1 VPQLA
6 QVVPQLPPEIV
17 HRIIQTYGL
26 EDCGELVALATP
38 QQLTRLFD
46 LDLWGPTRAGQ
57 DEQLDAER
65 FGTWLGILVEYG
77 AGVAAEKLAGLYH
90 DLVVT
95 AFAQHV
101 RVLDR
106 AAVSPSI
113 ADGEEGPENRR
124 LGARTSCEVG
134 PYLIEAKR
142 TDAWDAIVE
151 LLLFAET
158 ERADFFHRLM
168 AGCRDL
174 SNCGYEVDGLDDL
187 LARGEQEM
195 FDVAIDRER
204 RREAQGYVAPGQARA
219 FLQSAR
225 QLHLADATGPPASI
239 IAGAYFRAVDHEPLA
254 DAGANHLLMSLP
266 PIAAHTQ
273 ETARA
278 MAAVM
283 DLLAEGGVLQQ
294 APRAL
299 IAGSQEQA
307 PGLGLLQAHL
317 QFAREA
323 GDAVY
328 ASRIGEF
335 AFVANAVRAGC
346 SVQGRP
352 FTEQE
357 ASDAVAAVCNLGLE
371 NWPAAWRRGTQDLI
385 GVFQVGWTVLHDEV
399 SMYAAGQLIDVLL
412 DVHCGDREVQRDL
425 DDLRLQLTRHLRA
438 GTPWLAH
445 DAMDAIM
452 LLDMSAWAALRG
464 LIAECPVIHGA
475 MHSAPGSRVRSVS
488 ASYFEFI
495 SENRQISAVRRFM
508 ESLPQA
514 LRA

>member
-1 VPQLA
+1 M
-6 QVVPQLPPEIV
+6 
-17 HRIIQTYGL
+17 RI
-26 EDCGELVALATP
+26 
-38 QQLTRLFD
+38 F
-46 LDLWGPTRAGQ
+46 
-57 DEQLDAER
+57 
-65 FGTWLGILVEYG
+65 
-77 AGVAAEKLAGLYH
+77 
-90 DLVVT
+90 
-95 AFAQHV
+95 
-101 RVLDR
+101 DR

-113 ADGEEGPENRR
+113 GGGEEGQENRR
-124 LGARTSCEVG
+124 LGTRTSCEIG

-174 SNCGYEVDGLDDL
+174 SNSGYEVDGLDDL

-195 FDVAIDRER
+195 FDVATDRER

-219 FLQSAR
+219 FLQSSR
-225 QLHLADATGPPASI
+225 QLHLADATGPSASI

-254 DAGANHLLMSLP
+254 DAEATHVLMSLP
-266 PIAAHTQ
+266 PIAAPTQ

-283 DLLAEGGVLQQ
+283 DLLAEEGVGGA

-335 AFVANAVRAGC
+335 AFLANAVRAGC

-357 ASDAVAAVCNLGLE
+357 ASDAAAAVCHLGLE
-371 NWPAAWRRGTQDLI
+371 NWPAAWRRGTILADDFLVTQDLI

-399 SMYAAGQLIDVLL
+399 SMSAAAQLIDVLL
-412 DVHCGDREVQRDL
+412 DVRCGDREVQRDL
-425 DDLRLQLTRHLRA
+425 DDLRLQLTRY
-438 GTPWLAH
+438 LAPERRGS
-445 DAMDAIM
+445 
-452 LLDMSAWAALRG
+452 LTTRWTRSCSWTWQPGRRCAA
-464 LIAECPVIHGA
+464 
-475 MHSAPGSRVRSVS
+475 
-488 ASYFEFI
+488 
-495 SENRQISAVRRFM
+495 
-508 ESLPQA
+508 
-514 LRA
+514 